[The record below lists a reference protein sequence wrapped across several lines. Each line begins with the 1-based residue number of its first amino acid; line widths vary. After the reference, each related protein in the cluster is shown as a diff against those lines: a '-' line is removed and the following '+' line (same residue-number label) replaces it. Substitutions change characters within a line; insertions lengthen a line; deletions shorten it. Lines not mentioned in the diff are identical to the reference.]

1 MHGTLIKRG
10 HKMEIAFIIL
20 DIAILV
26 TGSALFGKAL
36 ALKRFN
42 DKYFKN

>member
-1 MHGTLIKRG
+1 
-10 HKMEIAFIIL
+10 METVFIIL

-36 ALKRFN
+36 ALKRLN